1 MKRTFKED
9 KINGDLNEHKFMQY
23 MKNTQ
28 NINLTQSKDPFAEI
42 DFKIKNKKHII
53 ELKSRFIQYKEFDT
67 TMIGYNKIQKARR
80 LKRKNYQTDIYFLFT
95 DGLYKWEVNEDEIIC
110 TMPAVRLNR
119 GKTEIKEHSFIPIK
133 YLKFI
138 TNEILSSNI

>member
-67 TMIGYNKIQKARR
+67 TM
-80 LKRKNYQTDIYFLFT
+80 KRKNYQTDIYFLFT

>member
-80 LKRKNYQTDIYFLFT
+80 LKKKKLSNRYLFFIYR
-95 DGLYKWEVNEDEIIC
+95 WII
-110 TMPAVRLNR
+110 
-119 GKTEIKEHSFIPIK
+119 
-133 YLKFI
+133 
-138 TNEILSSNI
+138 